1 MVAVLIKCT
10 YSHREGLQ
18 PEGVPQQLLEVGGPA
33 AHAAHVDAPLGGG
46 RASAPARR
54 RRVAGSR
61 HGGGRSGCRAAA
73 VDDVGDGDVVLK
85 GNRNECLIPSSAFH

>member
-1 MVAVLIKCT
+1 MQT
-10 YSHREGLQ
+10 HREGLQ
-18 PEGVPQQLLEVGGPA
+18 PEGVPQQFLEVGGPA

-54 RRVAGSR
+54 RRVAPAAGSR
-61 HGGGRSGCRAAA
+61 HGGGRGRAAA